1 MGGDLAQEV
10 VLQFVSAA
18 VAVVKGKAAGQECG
32 EQQGGTERGGQA
44 QLDGVAE
51 GDGDGEVHG
60 VSVGCGL
67 QLGFSGEAML
77 TEAVAGWS
85 GWRFIL

>member
-1 MGGDLAQEV
+1 M
-10 VLQFVSAA
+10 QFVGAA
-18 VAVVKGKAAGQECG
+18 VAVVKGKAAGQQSG
-32 EQQGGTERGGQA
+32 EQQSSTERGGQA

-51 GDGDGEVHG
+51 GDGEVHG

-77 TEAVAGWS
+77 TEAVAGGF
-85 GWRFIL
+85 GWRFILWAPSSRRRGCF